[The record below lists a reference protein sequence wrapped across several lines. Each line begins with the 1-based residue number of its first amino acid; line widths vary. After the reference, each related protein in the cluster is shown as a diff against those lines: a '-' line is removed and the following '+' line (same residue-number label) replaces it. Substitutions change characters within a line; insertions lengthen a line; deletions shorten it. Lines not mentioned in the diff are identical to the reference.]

1 MSSSGHAGEL
11 GLPAQALGAR
21 FRAWLTAPTSFDGI
35 FPPAARRL
43 GALYV
48 GLTLPVLAALSTF
61 AHGAHEYLVL
71 FAGVPLLLYGVPS
84 IALSLL
90 AIHKAPTTT
99 TDRPSYLLWL
109 AGTALFCASAVGILG
124 GVFTDARW
132 ATGLG
137 WPTTAAIFL
146 LLSGGIIR
154 LTRSRSGG
162 RAFSVDMVE
171 AAMPVVVVAAPCI
184 LIWGSRILDAD
195 DRWFT
200 VPAGVATMGLIFGSY
215 WALALVLRL
224 GPNARTLE
232 RAGLALCLIGTANGA
247 LQVAQGLSGFTL
259 AAPPLIAAHGAC
271 LSMCVL
277 VPLHLPREPRRGGL
291 DRLPPLAQVRAGYL
305 ATLVTLVGLPVLVLT
320 TVAVDER
327 TSWAAPFSL
336 GVATLLVVLAGLRH
350 LAGVHETRQLYA
362 DVRQASHQR
371 HLLLAQLMQRAD
383 EDRHRVAAQLHEQ
396 AVSAYTSVV
405 LLQGSYT
412 TPGGSSTAS
421 SDAGN
426 QVRHDLAHHADS
438 LRDLM
443 LAIQP
448 FEADRSGTRTL
459 SAPIRAYL
467 DSLYGDMPAPRLTVT
482 TSDDIFL
489 DWTTETILLRVVQEA
504 LRNVWRHS
512 DATNVDVAIEAN
524 AGATATTL
532 RVRDDGGGYD
542 PAQVEESGIATMR
555 AFAAVVDGSIHVES
569 GPGRGTTV
577 VARLGATSESH
588 DDARLLRLVPNRKLP

>member
-1 MSSSGHAGEL
+1 MASTR
-11 GLPAQALGAR
+11 PDRCAR
-21 FRAWLTAPTSFDGI
+21 VRARLTAPTSFDGI
-35 FPPAARRL
+35 FPPQARRL
-43 GALYV
+43 GVIYV
-48 GLTLPVLAALSTF
+48 EVTVPIIAALSAF
-61 AHGAHEYLVL
+61 AHGTDEYLL
-71 FAGVPLLLYGVPS
+71 AFAGLPLLFYGVPC

-90 AIHKAPTTT
+90 ALRRAPSTT
-99 TDRPSYLLWL
+99 TDTLSYLLWL
-109 AGTALFCASAVGILG
+109 GGATLFCVTAVGILG

-132 ATGLG
+132 ANPLG
-137 WPTTAAIFL
+137 WPVVVGVFL
-146 LLSGGIIR
+146 LLSGGVIR
-154 LTRSRSGG
+154 LTRSRSGR

-171 AAMPVVVVAAPCI
+171 AAMPVVVIAAPCI
-184 LIWGSRILDAD
+184 LIWGSRILDAHE
-195 DRWFT
+195 RWFT
-200 VPAGVATMGLIFGSY
+200 VPAGVATMGMIFGSY

-259 AAPPLIAAHGAC
+259 PAPPLIAVHCAC
-271 LSMCVL
+271 LSMSVL
-277 VPLHLPREPRRGGL
+277 VPLHLPRVPRRRGL
-291 DRLPPLAQVRAGYL
+291 DRLPPIAQVRAGYL

-350 LAGVHETRQLYA
+350 LSGVHETRQLYA
-362 DVRQASHQR
+362 EVERASHQR

-412 TPGGSSTAS
+412 TPGGTSTAS
-421 SDAGN
+421 SDAGDR
-426 QVRHDLAHHADS
+426 VRHDLAHHADS

-448 FEADRSGTRTL
+448 LEADRSGIRTL
-459 SAPIRAYL
+459 SAPIHAYL
-467 DSLYGDMPAPRLTVT
+467 DNLYGDLPAPRLTVT
-482 TSDDIFL
+482 TGDDLFL
-489 DWTTETILLRVVQEA
+489 DWTTETILLRIVQEA

-512 DATNVDVAIEAN
+512 EAANVGVGIEAN
-524 AGATATTL
+524 EGATATTL
-532 RVRDDGGGYD
+532 RVRDDGDGFD
-542 PAQVEESGIATMR
+542 PARVDESGIATMR
-555 AFAAVVDGSIHVES
+555 AFAAVVDGNIHVES
-569 GPGRGTTV
+569 APGRGTTV
-577 VARLGATSESH
+577 VARLGATPEH
-588 DDARLLRLVPNRKLP
+588 RENARLLRLVPNRKLP